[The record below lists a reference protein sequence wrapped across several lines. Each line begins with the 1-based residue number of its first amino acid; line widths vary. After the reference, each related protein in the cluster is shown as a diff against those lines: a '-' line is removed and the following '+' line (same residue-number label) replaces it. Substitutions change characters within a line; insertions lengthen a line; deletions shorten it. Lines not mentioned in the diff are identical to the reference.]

1 MPRSNRN
8 KLVPESRQM
17 LDQMKYEI
25 AAEFGIHVGSSV
37 GSADTEFGD
46 ELGFTGGGRAYS
58 GWGHVTSREN
68 GSIGGEMTKRLVR
81 AGELSS
87 SGSKMRGE

>member
-1 MPRSNRN
+1 MPRNNR

-25 AAEFGIHVGSSV
+25 AAEFGINVGGHT
-37 GSADTEFGD
+37 GSDLNAEFFD
-46 ELGFTGGGRAYS
+46 ELGSTRGTRSYS

-81 AGELSS
+81 SAESYAAGL
-87 SGSKMRGE
+87 KL